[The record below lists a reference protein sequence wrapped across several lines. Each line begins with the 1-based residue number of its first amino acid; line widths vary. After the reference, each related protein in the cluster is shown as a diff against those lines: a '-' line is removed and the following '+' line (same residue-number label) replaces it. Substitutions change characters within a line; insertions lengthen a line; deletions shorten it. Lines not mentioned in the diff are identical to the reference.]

1 MLKTFL
7 VGFNWLCIVAGI
19 SHQQDINLAI
29 IVVIIRA
36 ITDNKLYHH
45 LKPTDSYATRFYD

>member
-1 MLKTFL
+1 MALTGYVL
-7 VGFNWLCIVAGI
+7 YLESAT
-19 SHQQDINLAI
+19 QQDINLAI

-36 ITDNKLYHH
+36 ITDNKLHHH